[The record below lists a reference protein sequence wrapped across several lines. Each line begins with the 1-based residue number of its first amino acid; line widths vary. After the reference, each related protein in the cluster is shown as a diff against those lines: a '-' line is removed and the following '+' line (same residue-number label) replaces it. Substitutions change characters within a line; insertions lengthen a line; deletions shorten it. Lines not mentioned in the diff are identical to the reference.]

1 METLV
6 LFALVISLLLL
17 GAPVGL
23 SLGLSSILYVAL
35 FTNESLSSVAI
46 SLFGVG
52 THYTLLAIPFFIL
65 ASSFMS
71 TGSVAKR
78 LIRFA
83 IASVG
88 HFRGG
93 LAMASVLACMMFA
106 ALSGSSPATVV
117 AIGTIAIAGMRQ
129 VGYSKEF
136 AAGIIANAGTLGI
149 LIPPSIVMVV
159 YAASVDVS
167 VGRMFL
173 AGVIPGLLAGLML
186 MVVIYVVARYK
197 NLPAENW
204 KGMSELFASGKDA
217 FWGLFLIIIIMGGI
231 YGGVF
236 TPTEAAA
243 AAAVYSAFVA
253 IFIYRDMGPF
263 KDEPWIRKTD
273 SPQAIIGFKATVY
286 GVTFFLVSLILSFFV
301 LAEVESVTF
310 ADRLHWSLIA
320 SISLSVLYLVW
331 RSPTMHPGT
340 MLLFVGQGIRIWVRN
355 FIIMGKGL
363 WPVLKDE
370 ETKRVI
376 LDAGKTTVM
385 LMFIIAN
392 ALIFA
397 HVLAAERIPQT
408 ITELMLGAGFN
419 WFTFLIAVNILLL
432 LGGQFMEPSGLLL
445 IVAPVVFPI
454 AMELGID
461 PIHLGIIMVV
471 NMEIGMITPPIG
483 LNLFVTSGITGMS
496 LTQVVKA
503 AFPFVTVLFVFLI
516 IVTYVPWLS
525 TWLPNSVMGPEIITK

>member
-1 METLV
+1 METLMLFVMV
-6 LFALVISLLLL
+6 LSFLFV

-35 FTNESLSSVAI
+35 FTSESLSSVAI

-65 ASSFMS
+65 ASTFMS
-71 TGSVAKR
+71 TGGVAKR

-117 AIGTIAIAGMRQ
+117 AIGTVAIAGMRQ

-136 AAGIIANAGTLGI
+136 ASGIIANAGTLGI

-159 YAASVDVS
+159 YASSVDVS

-173 AGVIPGLLAGLML
+173 AGVVPGAVAGLML
-186 MVVIYVVARYK
+186 MLVIYVVACYK
-197 NLPAENW
+197 NLPAEKW
-204 KGMSELFASGKDA
+204 KGISELIASGKDA
-217 FWGLFLIIIIMGGI
+217 FWGLFLIVIIMGGI

-263 KDEPWIRKTD
+263 KNEPWIRKTD
-273 SPQAIIGFKATVY
+273 TRDAIIGFKAIVY
-286 GVTFFLVSLILSFFV
+286 GITFLLVCLILSFFALSDLDNVKFTDRFQWSFIFSILLMIAYIYWRYQTIQPFKV
-301 LAEVESVTF
+301 L
-310 ADRLHWSLIA
+310 SLIYQG
-320 SISLSVLYLVW
+320 LS
-331 RSPTMHPGT
+331 
-340 MLLFVGQGIRIWVRN
+340 IWVRN
-355 FIIMGKGL
+355 FVIMFKGL
-363 WPVLKDE
+363 IPALAGK
-370 ETKRVI
+370 ETKQAI
-376 LDAGKTTVM
+376 LDATKTTVM

-397 HVLAAERIPQT
+397 HVLASERIPQT
-408 ITELMLGAGFN
+408 ITEFMLSACFN

-432 LGGQFMEPSGLLL
+432 VGGQFMEPSGLLL

-496 LTQVVKA
+496 LAQVVKA
-503 AFPFVTVLFVFLI
+503 ALPFMAVLFVFLI

-525 TWLPNSVMGPEIITK
+525 TWLPTMVMGPEIITK

>member
-1 METLV
+1 METLI
-6 LFALVISLLLL
+6 LFALVLGLLFV
-17 GAPVGL
+17 GVPVGL

-71 TGSVAKR
+71 TGGVAKR

-88 HFRGG
+88 HFQGG

-173 AGVIPGLLAGLML
+173 AGVIPGLVAGLML
-186 MVVIYVVARYK
+186 MIAIYIVARYK
-197 NLPAENW
+197 NLPAGNW
-204 KGMSELFASGKDA
+204 KGVSELLASGKDA

-243 AAAVYSAFVA
+243 AAAVYAAFVA

-273 SPQAIIGFKATVY
+273 SKDAIVGFKATVY
-286 GVTFFLVSLILSFFV
+286 SFTFLSVCLILSFFA
-301 LAEVESVTF
+301 LSDNEGVTF
-310 ADRLHWSLIA
+310 SIRFKWSLIT
-320 SISLSVLYLVW
+320 SITLMVLYLGW
-331 RSPTMHPGT
+331 RGETKNPRKI
-340 MLLFVGQGIRIWVRN
+340 LLLINKGLVIWSRN
-355 FIIMGKGL
+355 FIIMIKGL
-363 WPVLKDE
+363 LPALGGK
-370 ETKRVI
+370 ETKSVI
-376 LDAGKTTVM
+376 LDATKTTVM

-392 ALIFA
+392 ALLFA

-419 WFTFLIAVNILLL
+419 WFTFLIAVNLLLL

-471 NMEIGMITPPIG
+471 NMEIGMITPPVG

-496 LTQVVKA
+496 LVQVVKA
-503 AFPFVTVLFVFLI
+503 AAPFVAVLFVFLI
-516 IVTYVPWLS
+516 LVTYVPWLS
-525 TWLPNSVMGPEIITK
+525 TWLPTMLMGPEIVSK